1 MGILDQISGALKG
14 VMGQTEGAGPGL
26 IFSALAKSNLGDL
39 QGLVSQL
46 QQGGL
51 DQQVKSWLGNGSNLP
66 ISADQLR
73 AALGNAQVQ
82 HLAEHFGLPIDQTLN
97 LLSTH
102 LPTVVDQ
109 ASPNGT
115 IESQ

>member
-39 QGLVSQL
+39 
-46 QQGGL
+46 
-51 DQQVKSWLGNGSNLP
+51 QVKSWLGNGSNLP